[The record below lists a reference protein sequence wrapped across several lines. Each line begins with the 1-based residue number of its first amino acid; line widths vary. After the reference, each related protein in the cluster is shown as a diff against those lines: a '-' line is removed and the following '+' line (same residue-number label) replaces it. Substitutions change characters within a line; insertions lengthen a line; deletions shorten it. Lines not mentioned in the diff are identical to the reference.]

1 MTENNE
7 EKEKEK
13 TVTIKGIKED
23 LFKKVK
29 DLAYYSGKTIG
40 DLTNKA
46 YELLLNSVQGINEV
60 SKSFQLGLQQAGAI
74 TIGPIEE
81 LSIDAKEIAEEG
93 KKVIFRD
100 IKKLT
105 ITSVTNEILDKYI
118 EGIYNVDELTVTGS
132 YSKIKVLSKCSNVK
146 KVNF

>member
-29 DLAYYSGKTIG
+29 DLAYYSGKTMG

-118 EGIYNVDELTVTGS
+118 EGIYDVDELTVTGS
-132 YSKIKVLSKCSNVK
+132 FSKIKVLSKCSNVK